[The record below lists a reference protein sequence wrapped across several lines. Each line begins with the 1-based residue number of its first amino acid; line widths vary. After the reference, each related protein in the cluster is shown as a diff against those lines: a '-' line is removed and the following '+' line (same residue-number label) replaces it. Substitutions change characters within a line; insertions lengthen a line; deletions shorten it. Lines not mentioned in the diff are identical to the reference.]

1 MGTGSGPRRSYLVTG
16 AASGLGAATARYLA
30 SEGMPVVLADL
41 EGETARQLAAQLGDA
56 CRGVTMDV
64 TSEADVLAGLK
75 EASELAPLHGVIHC
89 AGILAAGRVVS
100 KQGPH
105 DLAAFQKAIEINLTG
120 SFNVLRLAAAHL
132 QQNEPDAEGE
142 RGVVVLT
149 SSVAAFEGQIGQI
162 AYSAAKGGVASMVLP
177 AARELG
183 KFGIRVVAVAPG
195 VFETPMMQAAPD
207 AVRESLIAQAV
218 FPHRLGKPHEF
229 AEFVW
234 QICHNR
240 MLNGSVLR
248 LDGAM
253 RMQAK

>member
-1 MGTGSGPRRSYLVTG
+1 MSATKEPQRSYLVTG
-16 AASGLGAATARYLA
+16 AASGLGAATARYFA
-30 SEGMPVVLADL
+30 SEGTAVVLADVQ
-41 EGETARQLAAQLGDA
+41 EEAVTELAEQLGA
-56 CRGVTMDV
+56 HCRAARMDV
-64 TSEADVLAGLK
+64 TVESDVVDALK
-75 EASELAPLHGVIHC
+75 KATELAPLRGVIHC
-89 AGILAAGRVVS
+89 AGILTAGRVVS

-105 DLAAFQKAIEINLTG
+105 DLEAFRKSIDVNLIG
-120 SFNVLRLAAAHL
+120 SFNVLRLAAAEL
-132 QQNEPDAEGE
+132 MQVEPDHEGE

-162 AYSAAKGGVASMVLP
+162 AYSAAKGAVASMVLP

-183 KFGIRVVAVAPG
+183 KFGVRVVAVAPG
-195 VFETPMMQAAPD
+195 VFETPMMQAAPE
-207 AVRESLIAQAV
+207 AVRESLLAQTV

-229 AEFVW
+229 AQFVW
-234 QICHNR
+234 HICHNR